1 MVNKL
6 FIFYLFKI
14 QTQIQTQIK
23 TQIRKIKIRKTQIK
37 TQIKIKIINKYKK
50 EFIIVKIVDVNYKTQ
65 LY

>member
-14 QTQIQTQIK
+14 Q
-23 TQIRKIKIRKTQIK
+23 IK
-37 TQIKIKIINKYKK
+37 TQIKIQIKKKIRKTQLKQKINKYKK
-50 EFIIVKIVDVNYKTQ
+50 EFIIVKIVDVNYKIQ

>member
-14 QTQIQTQIK
+14 QTQTQIK
-23 TQIRKIKIRKTQIK
+23 TQIRKKTKKKTQTK
-37 TQIKIKIINKYKK
+37 TKINKYKK

>member
-6 FIFYLFKI
+6 FIFYLFK
-14 QTQIQTQIK
+14 TQIK
-23 TQIRKIKIRKTQIK
+23 IQIRKTQIK
-37 TQIKIKIINKYKK
+37 TKKKIKKKNKYKK

>member
-6 FIFYLFKI
+6 FIFYLFKTHI
-14 QTQIQTQIK
+14 KTQIK
-23 TQIRKIKIRKTQIK
+23 TQIRKTQIRKIK
-37 TQIKIKIINKYKK
+37 TKKKIKTKINKYKK

>member
-14 QTQIQTQIK
+14 QIKIQIQTQIK
-23 TQIRKIKIRKTQIK
+23 IQIKKKTKKKTQIRKK
-37 TQIKIKIINKYKK
+37 INKYKK

>member
-6 FIFYLFKI
+6 FIFYLFK
-14 QTQIQTQIK
+14 TQIK
-23 TQIRKIKIRKTQIK
+23 IQIK
-37 TQIKIKIINKYKK
+37 TQIKKKIKKTQTKKKTQIRKKINKYKK

>member
-14 QTQIQTQIK
+14 QTQIK
-23 TQIRKIKIRKTQIK
+23 TQTK

>member
-14 QTQIQTQIK
+14 Q
-23 TQIRKIKIRKTQIK
+23 IK
-37 TQIKIKIINKYKK
+37 TQIKIQIKKKIKKKIKKTQIKQKINKYKK

>member
-14 QTQIQTQIK
+14 Q
-23 TQIRKIKIRKTQIK
+23 IK
-37 TQIKIKIINKYKK
+37 TQIKIQIKKKIRKTQLKQKINKYKK

>member
-14 QTQIQTQIK
+14 QTQI
-23 TQIRKIKIRKTQIK
+23 KTQIK
-37 TQIKIKIINKYKK
+37 KTKTKINKYKK
-50 EFIIVKIVDVNYKTQ
+50 EFIIVKIVDVNYKIQ

>member
-14 QTQIQTQIK
+14 QTQIK
-23 TQIRKIKIRKTQIK
+23 TQIRKKIRKTQIRK
-37 TQIKIKIINKYKK
+37 TQIKIINKYKK

>member
-6 FIFYLFKI
+6 FIFYLFK
-14 QTQIQTQIK
+14 TQIQTQIK
-23 TQIRKIKIRKTQIK
+23 TQIRKIQIKKKIRKIQIK
-37 TQIKIKIINKYKK
+37 KKINKYKK

>member
-14 QTQIQTQIK
+14 QIQ
-23 TQIRKIKIRKTQIK
+23 IRKTQIK
-37 TQIKIKIINKYKK
+37 TQIRKKINKYKK

>member
-1 MVNKL
+1 MANKL

-14 QTQIQTQIK
+14 QTQIKTQIK
-23 TQIRKIKIRKTQIK
+23 IQIKKKIRKTQIK
-37 TQIKIKIINKYKK
+37 KKINKYKK

>member
-6 FIFYLFKI
+6 FIFYLFK
-14 QTQIQTQIK
+14 TQIQTQIK
-23 TQIRKIKIRKTQIK
+23 TQIRKKTKKKTQIK
-37 TQIKIKIINKYKK
+37 KKINKYKK

>member
-6 FIFYLFKI
+6 FIFYLFKTHI
-14 QTQIQTQIK
+14 KTQIRK
-23 TQIRKIKIRKTQIK
+23 TQIRKIKTKKKIK
-37 TQIKIKIINKYKK
+37 TKINKYKK

>member
-6 FIFYLFKI
+6 FIFYLFKT
-14 QTQIQTQIK
+14 QTQ
-23 TQIRKIKIRKTQIK
+23 IRKTQIK

>member
-14 QTQIQTQIK
+14 QIQIK
-23 TQIRKIKIRKTQIK
+23 TQIRKTQIRKTQ
-37 TQIKIKIINKYKK
+37 IKIINKYKK

>member
-14 QTQIQTQIK
+14 QIKIQIQTQIK
-23 TQIRKIKIRKTQIK
+23 IQIKKKIRKTQLK
-37 TQIKIKIINKYKK
+37 QKINKYKK

>member
-6 FIFYLFKI
+6 FIFYLFK
-14 QTQIQTQIK
+14 TQIQIRKTQIK
-23 TQIRKIKIRKTQIK
+23 TQIRKIRKTQIK
-37 TQIKIKIINKYKK
+37 TKNNKYKK

>member
-14 QTQIQTQIK
+14 QTQTQIK
-23 TQIRKIKIRKTQIK
+23 TQIRKIRK
-37 TQIKIKIINKYKK
+37 TQIKIKTKQKINKYKK

>member
-6 FIFYLFKI
+6 FIFYLFKTQI
-14 QTQIQTQIK
+14 QIQTQIRKK
-23 TQIRKIKIRKTQIK
+23 TKKKIKTK
-37 TQIKIKIINKYKK
+37 INKYKK

>member
-6 FIFYLFKI
+6 FIFYLFK
-14 QTQIQTQIK
+14 THIQTQIK
-23 TQIRKIKIRKTQIK
+23 IQIKKKTKKKTQIRKK
-37 TQIKIKIINKYKK
+37 INKYKK